1 MIIKRSTKLR
11 SWVKPD
17 IGSYLVFAVAV
28 LGFAFGQ
35 ANQRTMT
42 VLPGNSS
49 PCPRLESSSDSSESL
64 ILYFA
69 GDCTLANHFEDFVGD
84 RLEYPFLRFNVFS
97 GGDLSMV
104 NLENPITERTQRVHK
119 DFNFR
124 MNPKYLR
131 VLQEAGIKLVTLA
144 NNHIYDYGPDGLLDT
159 IHFLD
164 SVGIKHVGAGLSLEA
179 ARQPAIFDMKGF
191 RLGFLGYFGGGAY
204 AATKTQAGVAPRVR
218 HLIKIDIQK
227 LKQSDKVD
235 YVVVNF
241 HWGKEKALYPE
252 DWQVALAHLTVE
264 CGADLV
270 VGHHPHVLQG
280 VEKYKDAIIAYSLGN
295 FLFGGKNRSTYNT
308 VVLKVEIGGAERRI
322 SLIPVRVENWQPSI
336 LSSEEGEGVI
346 ATVKQRS
353 SRFRETIF

>member
-1 MIIKRSTKLR
+1 MQLR

-17 IGSYLVFAVAV
+17 IRAFLVSAVAV
-28 LGFAFGQ
+28 LALASGPADRWK
-35 ANQRTMT
+35 AA
-42 VLPGNSS
+42 VLPANTHL
-49 PCPRLESSSDSSESL
+49 PRDSAASSDSSNNL
-64 ILYFA
+64 TLYFA
-69 GDCTLANHFEDFVGD
+69 GDCTLANHFEDFIDD
-84 RLEYPFLRFNVFS
+84 RFEYPFQHFKIFS
-97 GGDLSMV
+97 EGDLSMV
-104 NLENPITERTQRVHK
+104 NLENPVTERTQRVDK
-119 DFNFR
+119 EFNFK

-144 NNHIYDYGPDGLLDT
+144 NNHIFDYGADGLLET

-164 SVGIKHVGAGLSLEA
+164 SVRIRHVGAGSNLDA
-179 ARQPAIFDMKGF
+179 AREPAIFDVKGV
-191 RLGFLGYFGGGAY
+191 RLGFLAYFGGGTY
-204 AATKTQAGVAPRVR
+204 AATGTRAGVAPRFQYM
-218 HLIKIDIQK
+218 IKTDIQK
-227 LKQSDKVD
+227 LKQADKVD

-252 DWQVALAHLTVE
+252 EWQAALAHFTVE

-280 VEKYKDAIIAYSLGN
+280 VEEYKDGIIAYSLGN

-308 VVLKVEIGGAERRI
+308 VVLKVEIRGAERRT
-322 SLIPVRVENWQPSI
+322 SLLPVRVENWQPSI
-336 LSSEEGEGVI
+336 LSGEEGEGVI